1 MKTVLVCALSLLAG
15 VLPCH
20 AQNANGADGKPLAF
34 EVVSIRLSPP
44 AKAMPQFGPTADGY
58 HAIGLPVLVSIL
70 QAELPTGAGESAYF
84 TNDRIL
90 NAPDWVRSERYDIEA
105 KVPEADLAEWH
116 KPGAQPAMMHAM
128 LRAMLVE
135 RFKLT
140 LHRETKESPVYTLV
154 LAKGGPKM
162 KDSNPDT
169 PHPSGIAMPGGTV
182 MVPDQ
187 NGQLLNF
194 YGASMSSLALV
205 LSNFAGRPV
214 VDQTGLKGKYDFSLD
229 RTTVMAARNEMGA
242 AGAAPPPLAGDSA
255 PSIFTAVQEQLGLK
269 MVSGKSSVET
279 LVLDHIEKP
288 TGN

>member
-1 MKTVLVCALSLLAG
+1 MKTAVACALLLLAG
-15 VLPCH
+15 VLPAH
-20 AQNANGADGKPLAF
+20 AQTPNGADGKPLAF
-34 EVVSIRLSPP
+34 EVVSIRQS
-44 AKAMPQFGPTADGY
+44 ASGKQMPQFGPTANGY

-90 NAPDWVRSERYDIEA
+90 GAPDWVRSERYDIEA

-116 KPGAQPAMMHAM
+116 KTNAQPAMLHAM

-135 RFKLT
+135 RFMLT
-140 LHRETKESPVYTLV
+140 LHRESKESPVYTLV
-154 LAKGGPKM
+154 LMKGGPKM
-162 KDSNPDT
+162 KQTDPDT
-169 PHPSGIAMPGGTV
+169 PHPTGIAMPGGTV

-205 LSNFAGRPV
+205 LSNFSGRPV
-214 VDQTGLKGKYDFSLD
+214 IDQTGLTARYDFSLD
-229 RTTVMAARNEMGA
+229 RSAVMAMQMER
-242 AGAAPPPLAGDSA
+242 AGVPQPPAGDSGL
-255 PSIFTAVQEQLGLK
+255 SIFTAVQEQLGLK
-269 MVSGKSSVET
+269 MVSGKSTVET

-288 TGN
+288 TAN